1 MAGGRAQVLF
11 CDIVRS
17 IMISLDEKAAL
28 AARHGRSKKD
38 VGSPEVQAAVFT
50 ARIQQINA
58 HLQTA
63 KKDRMARRG
72 LLQLVGKRRRLLAYL
87 ARRDYEAYRKLLKAL
102 NLRK

>member
-1 MAGGRAQVLF
+1 
-11 CDIVRS
+11 
-17 IMISLDEKAAL
+17 MISLDEKTGL
-28 AARHGRSKKD
+28 VSRFGRSKED
-38 VGSPEVQAAVFT
+38 VGSPEVQVAIFT
-50 ARIQQINA
+50 ERIQQINQ

-87 ARRDYEAYRKLLKAL
+87 AGRDYAAYRKLLKAL